1 MKATSYQFSGVFA
14 GVGLSGGKVQNVN
27 VSKNKNKTNNA
38 KKANQKKMP
47 KKQLN
52 YNPRGRYAMPFC
64 WRMIHRV
71 LAELWFRQREN

>member
-1 MKATSYQFSGVFA
+1 MKATSYQFSGVSA

-52 YNPRGRYAMPFC
+52 YNPREIRNALC

>member
-1 MKATSYQFSGVFA
+1 MKATSYQFSGVSA

-27 VSKNKNKTNNA
+27 VSSNKKKTNNA
-38 KKANQKKMP
+38 KKNNQKKMP

-52 YNPRGRYAMPFC
+52 YNPREIRHVT
-64 WRMIHRV
+64 HRA